1 MAASTL
7 PKTVTK
13 KELFEEA
20 QVRFQSWVD
29 MYIDSS
35 VSAQNMYENMSC
47 SCYSGNPADDFPDDV
62 KDEQEPVLKENFA
75 FDYKGYK
82 FELSSCT
89 TLTNIEQVLGITKEN
104 FIQKFPNGVFTDR
117 YVCWMWGRTD
127 CVAYLIPGAWLWGA
141 SIDLKVGSRVD
152 KQILANIDKFLE
164 TFKEVHDD

>member
-1 MAASTL
+1 MGVNERCKLNYKQIISDANERYSKIIRACVGDKDYDTIVSL
-7 PKTVTK
+7 VCSS
-13 KELFEEA
+13 LYSD
-20 QVRFQSWVD
+20 Q
-29 MYIDSS
+29 DSIPND
-35 VSAQNMYENMSC
+35 NMPEDNL
-47 SCYSGNPADDFPDDV
+47 
-62 KDEQEPVLKENFA
+62 EPVLKENFC

-89 TLTNIEQVLGITKEN
+89 TLTNIEQVIGITKEN

-141 SIDLKVGSRVD
+141 SIDLKVGSKVD

-164 TFKEVHDD
+164 TFEEEDLND